1 MPKKITHLIA
11 GLLIYFGIIH
21 SGYSQI
27 LFPGFTNHNWYFG
40 NSVYSI
46 SFNKGVPVYA
56 YLDSVMVTPYSPF
69 GNGVATDEVTGELL
83 FYTDGSTVYDAS
95 HRAMPGA
102 VSRPAVAAN
111 QGIALSPVPGS
122 PDQYYIFA
130 INGSGDVDYSVVDMQ
145 LSGNPPAQF
154 GGVNLGDVSTWRQDL
169 PGNTGNNVSEA
180 MLVVPKA
187 NLAAGYW
194 LITQEPNSAIYKVI
208 DIGPGGIGAET
219 SVDLLS
225 AGAVPLTA
233 LHFGINPSGQLAV
246 APKEANKNIHLLD
259 FNFSTGAVTFNSLI
273 LNSATTDA
281 SASEAIYDVE
291 FSSNSFFAS
300 QTGSATDQAGLFAY
314 DLLNPGTTARQ
325 IFPGTI
331 FRSYGLKYGPDGK
344 IYHLYLES
352 SGGPLFVGRLENPS
366 DLVDSLVYTE
376 RLFQL
381 RNFGAQQFP
390 AVLPQKDITPPP
402 PTIMS
407 LGRCV
412 SDTIWFFPDM
422 DPFTDQFQWDFADA
436 NFPADQ
442 SAVSPGYNYTS
453 PGGYNVRLTTS
464 VAGNTSTGT
473 LTLNISQTQLQ
484 IDLGQDTVICP
495 NDTLLLEIDPQIF
508 PQLQNVVWSNGET
521 NVSSIFVTEGGN
533 YWVSGTDA
541 ATGCN
546 INDAIQVDEYGLNI
560 TIAAIWYFGNQAGLD
575 FNLQP
580 PVPLDDGAMTA
591 PEGCAAYSDRNGDIL
606 FYTDGQTVYNNLHQI
621 MPNGTNL
628 AADPGAAQSTLI
640 VQFPSNETMYYI
652 FSNTCTNPLVTCD
665 VFQLSYSVVDL
676 KVAFGGD
683 VVIKNKPLFKNST
696 ERITAVSFGNTVW
709 LIAHEFGTNAFRAY
723 PITELGIGAPVLSSV
738 GSIHNKYD
746 GAMGDGYMK
755 LSTDGTRIAVAL
767 PSSSSNIVELFDFN
781 ASSGIVSN
789 PLQLDLNDASGK
801 VYGVEFSPNSNW
813 LYATLSNFESG
824 AQSKI
829 YQWHVD
835 STTLAGNVTD
845 PDYIKNSRAII
856 PGGTTTEALGAIQ
869 ISPNSTMYVAINGQP
884 FLGTINNPDGQ
895 QDGTTNAFADLTSG
909 QPLAGGTSSALGLP
923 NFVQNLSTQLPL
935 SEIFIPATACAGDLI
950 NFSATATS
958 IIDEFAWSI
967 FDSSGGLV
975 GTSTN
980 QGDTITLDIPDTYI
994 FSVRIFNRC
1003 LDPIAILTDS
1013 MTVFPIPIDP
1023 FGFTAVPI
1031 CDQSITL
1038 TPYNN
1043 DQHTEYDYLWSTGET
1058 TQDITVN
1065 MIGTYSLVITDPLAG
1080 CTNDFEVFVGP
1091 PFTVNLG
1098 TDRTICDGTSLTLD
1112 SQANADDY
1120 IWELIV
1126 GGTVFPIT
1134 GFETSRFLPL
1144 DQLGPP
1150 NNPALVPGQI
1160 NTITVGVVDP
1170 VSPVCIVRDTVE
1182 ITINALP
1189 VVNVTTR
1196 DATICGVSDGE
1207 MDIGGSQTD
1216 DITYIVTSSSI
1227 LVTNLIP
1234 AGTGPVTLTGLASGV
1249 YSVTITSSVTG
1260 CTASQNG
1267 IAINEPATFNID
1279 STPTSDDGCDPS
1291 FPSGTITFVLDIDVF
1306 PLTYTLRD
1314 QTTNTPVL
1322 NHDNVNLPAADDS
1335 TNFTLNNIPTGT
1347 YSLDINTAGCT
1358 AFATDIFVDRLP
1370 VTDLDGPAVVTACDT
1385 QVFLS
1390 NFFTTT
1396 TPGAVIE
1403 WSPDGNAGSYQ
1414 DAVTVP
1420 FTTLGIT
1427 DIFIRASNDPLVSC
1441 DSIRNTQVVLTPEP
1455 TVEVDI
1461 FEDCSGFVRLTAI
1474 PDSYPGAQYIYQW
1487 FGGGQPTSISTQ
1499 QSVDIYS
1506 NGTDY
1511 RVVVSHSANL
1521 TCNVTSEFQT
1531 VEVPIPFTVQLN
1543 STPACTD
1550 AEFTVTA
1557 ATFRTDLTY
1566 KWFIDGAEQGESL
1579 NQIVR
1584 ENLPGLYRVEASD
1597 DKGCTQ
1603 SDELEIIINDPTP
1616 SQILPLYSVCFQEV
1630 GTLTV
1635 DPGATYLSYTWI
1647 NRKTGLVIDTSP
1659 TFTTDQPGQ
1668 FQADL
1673 INGFQCV
1680 TSDAFDVIEDC
1691 EVKIIAPNAFR
1702 PGSSIET
1709 NQTFHLFTEF
1719 VSEFEIFVY
1728 NRWGELIF
1736 HSSEKDFIW
1745 NGTLNGVLSP
1755 AGSYTWVVKYTKEF
1769 GGKGETLRQYGGI
1782 TLVR

>member
-1 MPKKITHLIA
+1 MAKKITYLIA
-11 GLLIYFGIIH
+11 GLLIISGITH

-40 NSVYSI
+40 NSVFSI
-46 SFNKGVPVYA
+46 SFNKGTPAYA

-130 INGSGDVDYSVVDMQ
+130 INGSGDVDFSVVDMQ
-145 LSGNPPAQF
+145 FSGNPPAQF
-154 GGVNLGDVSTWRQDL
+154 GGANLGDVSTWRQDM

-180 MLVVPKA
+180 MMVVPKA

-194 LITQEPNSAIYKVI
+194 LITQEANSTIYKVI
-208 DIGPGGIGAET
+208 DIGPGGIGTET
-219 SVDLLS
+219 SVNLLS

-233 LHFGINPSGQLAV
+233 SHFGISPSGQIAV

-259 FNFSTGAVTFNSLI
+259 FDFSTGSITFNSLI
-273 LNSATTDA
+273 LNSATTDV

-291 FSSNSFFAS
+291 FSVSNFFAS
-300 QTGSATDQAGLFAY
+300 QTGSTIDQAGLFAY
-314 DLLNPGTTARQ
+314 DLLNPGTTAKQ

-331 FRSYGLKYGPDGK
+331 FRSYGLRYGPDSK
-344 IYHLYLES
+344 IYHLYQES
-352 SGGPLFVGRLENPS
+352 SGGPLIVGRIENPA
-366 DLVDSLVYTE
+366 DQVDSLVYTE
-376 RLFQL
+376 RLYQL
-381 RNFGAQQFP
+381 RNFGALQFP
-390 AVLPQKDITPPP
+390 AVLPPKVITIPM

-407 LGRCV
+407 LGTCV

-422 DPFTDQFQWDFADA
+422 DPFTDQFQWNFMDT

-453 PGGYNVRLTTS
+453 PGGYNVTVTTS
-464 VAGNTSTGT
+464 VAGNSSTGS
-473 LTLNISQTQLQ
+473 LSINITQTQLQ
-484 IDLGQDTVICP
+484 IDLGMDTVICP
-495 NDTLLLEIDPQIF
+495 NDTLLLAIDPQVF

-533 YWVSGTDA
+533 YWVSGTDS

-560 TIAAIWYFGNQAGLD
+560 TIAAIWYFGNLAGLD
-575 FNLQP
+575 FNQQP

-606 FYTDGQTVYNNLHQI
+606 FYTDGQTVYNNLHQV

-640 VQFPSNETMYYI
+640 VQFPSNETLYYI

-676 KVAFGGD
+676 KVAAGGD

-696 ERITAVSFGNTVW
+696 ERITAVSFGNILW
-709 LIAHEFGTNAFRAY
+709 LVAHEFGTNTFRAY
-723 PITELGIGAPVLSSV
+723 PVTEFGIGAPVLSSV
-738 GSIHNKYD
+738 GSIHSKHD
-746 GAMGDGYMK
+746 GTMGDGYMK

-767 PSSSSNIVELFDFN
+767 PSTGSNVVELFDFD

-789 PLQLDLNDASGK
+789 ALQLDLNDTSGK

-845 PDYIKNSRAII
+845 TDYIKSSRAII
-856 PGGTTTEALGAIQ
+856 SSGTTTEALGAIQ
-869 ISPNSTMYVAINGQP
+869 IGPNNAMYVAINGQS
-884 FLGTINNPDGQ
+884 FLGTINNPDGL

-909 QPLAGGTSSALGLP
+909 QSLAGGTSSALGLP
-923 NFVQNLSTQLPL
+923 NFVQNLSTQLPAP
-935 SEIFIPATACAGDLI
+935 EIFIPATACAGDLI

-980 QGDTITLDIPDTYI
+980 QGDTITLVIPDTYI

-1003 LDPIAILTDS
+1003 LDPIAFLTDS
-1013 MTVFPIPIDP
+1013 ITVFPIPLDP
-1023 FGFTAVPI
+1023 FGLNAVPI
-1031 CDQSITL
+1031 CDQVITL

-1058 TQDITVN
+1058 TQDIIVSA
-1065 MIGTYSLVITDPLAG
+1065 IGTYSLVITNPVAG

-1091 PFTVNLG
+1091 PFTVDLG
-1098 TDRTICDGTSLTLD
+1098 VDQTICDGTSLTLD
-1112 SQANADDY
+1112 SQANADNY
-1120 IWELIV
+1120 IWELTV
-1126 GGTVFPIT
+1126 GGTLFPIT
-1134 GFETSRFLPL
+1134 GFESSRFLPL
-1144 DQLGPP
+1144 NQLGPP
-1150 NNPALVPGQI
+1150 NNPALLPGQI

-1170 VSPVCIVRDTVE
+1170 VNPVCIVRDTVE
-1182 ITINALP
+1182 ITINTLP
-1189 VVNVTTR
+1189 AVNVTVMDVDT
-1196 DATICGVSDGE
+1196 CGVANGK
-1207 MDIGGSQTD
+1207 MDIEGSATED
-1216 DITYIVTSSSI
+1216 VTYIVTSGTI
-1227 LVTNLIP
+1227 LITNLIP
-1234 AGTGPVTLTGLASGV
+1234 AGTGPVTIAGLASGV

-1260 CTASQNG
+1260 CTDSQNG

-1279 STPTSDDGCDPS
+1279 RTITTNDGCDPL
-1291 FPSGTITFVLDIDVF
+1291 FPSGTITFVLDINAF

-1314 QTTNTPVL
+1314 QITNIAVP
-1322 NHDNVNLPAADDS
+1322 NHDSVNVPAADDS
-1335 TNFTLNNIPTGT
+1335 TNFTLVNIPTGT
-1347 YSLDINTAGCT
+1347 YSLDINTAGCS
-1358 AFATDIFVDRLP
+1358 AFATDIIVNKLP
-1370 VTDLDGPAVVTACDT
+1370 ITDLDGPAIVTACDT
-1385 QVFLS
+1385 QVLLS

-1403 WSPDGNAGSYQ
+1403 WSPDGSAGSYQ

-1427 DIFIRASNDPLVSC
+1427 DIFIRATNDPLVSC
-1441 DSIRNTQVVLTPEP
+1441 DSIRNTQVVLTPQP
-1455 TVEVDI
+1455 TVSVVAT
-1461 FEDCSGFVRLTAI
+1461 EDCSGFVRLTAN
-1474 PDSYPGAQYIYQW
+1474 PDSYPGASYLYQW
-1487 FGGGQPTSISTQ
+1487 FGGGQPTSISAQ
-1499 QSVDIYS
+1499 QSVDIFS

-1511 RVVVSHSANL
+1511 RVVVSHAVNL
-1521 TCNVTSEFQT
+1521 TCNVTSAFQT
-1531 VEVPIPFTVQLN
+1531 VVIPIPFTVQLN
-1543 STPACTD
+1543 STSACTD

-1557 ATFRTDLTY
+1557 ATFRDDLTY
-1566 KWFIDGAEQGESL
+1566 KWFINGVEQGESL

-1616 SQILPLYSVCFQEV
+1616 SEILPLYTVCFQEV
-1630 GTLTV
+1630 GSLTI
-1635 DPGATYLSYTWI
+1635 DPEATYLSYTWI
-1647 NRKTGLVIDTSP
+1647 NRETGLVIDTSP
-1659 TFTTDQPGQ
+1659 TFTTDQPGK
-1668 FQADL
+1668 FQANL
-1673 INGFQCV
+1673 VNGFQCI

-1691 EVKIIAPNAFR
+1691 EAKIIAPNAFH

-1719 VSEFEIFVY
+1719 VDEFEIFVY

-1736 HSSEKDFIW
+1736 HSSEKDFNW
-1745 NGTLNGVLSP
+1745 DGTLNGKLSP
-1755 AGSYTWVVKYTKEF
+1755 VGSYTWVVKYTKEF
-1769 GGKGETLRQYGGI
+1769 GGKGETLSQFGGI
-1782 TLVR
+1782 TLVQ